1 MTPVEFHSE
10 ALLELEEAHAWYKE
24 LDELVATAFL
34 AEINR
39 SVAKISERPESWP
52 KTRDNERRFLLNQFP
67 YSVIYR
73 VLNNVVFVTAFAHHR
88 RRPHYWR
95 ERE

>member
-10 ALLELEEAHAWYKE
+10 ALLELEETHAWYEE

-34 AEINR
+34 TEINR

-52 KTRDNERRFLLNQFP
+52 KTRRQ
-67 YSVIYR
+67 
-73 VLNNVVFVTAFAHHR
+73 
-88 RRPHYWR
+88 
-95 ERE
+95 

>member
-10 ALLELEEAHAWYKE
+10 ALLELEEAHAWYEE

-52 KTRDNERRFLLNQFP
+52 KTRRQ
-67 YSVIYR
+67 
-73 VLNNVVFVTAFAHHR
+73 
-88 RRPHYWR
+88 
-95 ERE
+95 

>member
-10 ALLELEEAHAWYKE
+10 ALLELEEAHAWYEE

-34 AEINR
+34 TEINR

-67 YSVIYR
+67 YFSYLPSAKQRRLRDSVC
-73 VLNNVVFVTAFAHHR
+73 A
-88 RRPHYWR
+88 P
-95 ERE
+95 